1 MSCGSTSIFLP
12 ACTAANRASAAFL
25 LLTKAAPEVA
35 LVIRMRA
42 NRAFWSMEKR
52 GKTKRE
58 RERAMWLQQ
67 VHSWNTEQFD
77 QSTE

>member
-1 MSCGSTSIFLP
+1 MSCGSTSISSP

-42 NRAFWSMEKR
+42 SRAFCFFVCEPSKSR
-52 GKTKRE
+52 FAVVQGKNTERE
-58 RERAMWLQQ
+58 RERERERGL
-67 VHSWNTEQFD
+67 S
-77 QSTE
+77 